1 MMLMVV
7 LVDMSAYLAVELD
20 LDHVV
25 EMVMVQHYD
34 KKKLDICIRKKTFL
48 CSYSS
53 LIIVEDIGNF
63 CGILV
68 VIIGDVGI
76 DINDGI
82 SLTVADD
89 DGGGGIHSLIPFVS
103 FTYGSVCDTYRPK
116 SMNNNNNK
124 INFYF
129 QVHISNSLDGEKDIK
144 LSILN

>member
-1 MMLMVV
+1 
-7 LVDMSAYLAVELD
+7 
-20 LDHVV
+20 
-25 EMVMVQHYD
+25 
-34 KKKLDICIRKKTFL
+34 
-48 CSYSS
+48 
-53 LIIVEDIGNF
+53 
-63 CGILV
+63 

-89 DGGGGIHSLIPFVS
+89 DGGGIHSLTPFVS

-116 SMNNNNNK
+116 SMNNNKNK
-124 INFYF
+124 INFYL